1 MTVRHYLRVMH
12 IVVLRDLLFVLCLYD
27 IYDFSAWLLINTGS
41 RFYVCLY
48 SVSHE
53 PIFQNAVLIF
63 LYAHFLTFC
72 IKNPILYV
80 QLQCKWVM
88 LSILI

>member
-1 MTVRHYLRVMH
+1 MH

-27 IYDFSAWLLINTGS
+27 IYDFSAWLLINTH
-41 RFYVCLY
+41 FYVCLY

-53 PIFQNAVLIF
+53 PIFQNTLLIF